1 MKELI
6 DFLQQKEDDLELE
19 KEDLEIV
26 RKKRINGCGFLR
38 ITEKKLEKW
47 VCLVVQRLD
56 LPTFPRNIRRES
68 CARSPCTRPR
78 KT

>member
-47 VCLVVQRLD
+47 TQKD
-56 LPTFPRNIRRES
+56 LNEMLEKYGIVS
-68 CARSPCTRPR
+68 GDIARIPQFIP
-78 KT
+78 